1 VEKVMLISTHA
12 FTDRNTAH
20 ANVIDAAVK
29 VGVRHLVFMPII
41 RKEHSSFKM
50 KEITEEDLFTEEKLR
65 PSGLTYTLAKHP
77 PFLDV
82 LATYIGKNA
91 HETGVRVPAGKGKF
105 TAATR
110 DDLAAAHAAICAQ
123 VGAGDECRR
132 VGGADQRF
140 GKTHRP
146 QAKDAEGILPRRLHR
161 SLISLLKNANRGI
174 SMKIGF
180 IGAGIVAQTISKHVL
195 PFGHQVLLSNTRG
208 PDSLASL
215 VRELG
220 PGATAGSPQEAAAQD
235 MVVLAVNWSSVQ
247 TALFSIPDWKGRI
260 LVDATNRVAS
270 YRPLA
275 LGDISGRTSSEIVA
289 DLAPGARVV
298 KAFNSVP
305 MSWISDFSSTK
316 SRTVLFISGDDEKAK
331 KLLDELVEQVG
342 LSCVDLGSLAIGG
355 RLQQLGGPLAGIRL
369 TFTERFA
376 L

>member
-1 VEKVMLISTHA
+1 
-12 FTDRNTAH
+12 
-20 ANVIDAAVK
+20 
-29 VGVRHLVFMPII
+29 
-41 RKEHSSFKM
+41 
-50 KEITEEDLFTEEKLR
+50 
-65 PSGLTYTLAKHP
+65 
-77 PFLDV
+77 
-82 LATYIGKNA
+82 
-91 HETGVRVPAGKGKF
+91 
-105 TAATR
+105 
-110 DDLAAAHAAICAQ
+110 
-123 VGAGDECRR
+123 
-132 VGGADQRF
+132 
-140 GKTHRP
+140 
-146 QAKDAEGILPRRLHR
+146 
-161 SLISLLKNANRGI
+161 
-174 SMKIGF
+174 MKIGF

-247 TALFSIPDWKGRI
+247 TALFSIADWKGRI

-275 LGDISGRTSSEIVA
+275 LGNISGRTSSEIVA

-331 KLLDELVEQVG
+331 EPLNELIEQLG

-355 RLQQLGGPLAGIRL
+355 RLQQLDGPLAGIRL